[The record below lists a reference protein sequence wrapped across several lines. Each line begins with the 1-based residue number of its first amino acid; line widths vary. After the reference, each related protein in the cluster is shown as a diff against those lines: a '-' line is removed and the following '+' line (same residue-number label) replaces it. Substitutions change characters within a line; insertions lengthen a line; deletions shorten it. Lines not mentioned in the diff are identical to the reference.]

1 MTRICILC
9 LMSIRIFVATNG
21 DCLRVET
28 DNAVYPCTE
37 EIKRDTGCWD
47 EHGKTQL
54 CGAIWIENEAQ
65 R

>member
-1 MTRICILC
+1 MTCICILC
-9 LMSIRIFVATNG
+9 LLSIRIFVTPDG

-47 EHGKTQL
+47 EDEHTQL
-54 CGAIWIENEAQ
+54 CGASWIEEK
-65 R
+65 